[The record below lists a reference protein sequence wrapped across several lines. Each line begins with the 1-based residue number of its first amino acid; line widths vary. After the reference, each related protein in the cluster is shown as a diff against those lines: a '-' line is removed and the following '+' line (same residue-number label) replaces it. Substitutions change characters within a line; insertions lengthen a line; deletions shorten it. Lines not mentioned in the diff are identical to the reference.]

1 MSQSIK
7 LFSVLSDQF
16 QNNPYAYFSQ
26 LREEDPVHYEESID
40 SYFISRYHDV
50 RYILQHPDIFT
61 TKSLVER
68 VGTPFRSSGCLL
80 YSPFSS
86 LPFLLWR
93 EKQKS
98 RLFLSGCLRTACLP
112 QHRFSLSCM
121 AEHLLF

>member
-68 VGTPFRSSGCLL
+68 AEPVMRGPVLAQMHGKEHSAKRRIVVRS
-80 YSPFSS
+80 
-86 LPFLLWR
+86 
-93 EKQKS
+93 
-98 RLFLSGCLRTACLP
+98 
-112 QHRFSLSCM
+112 
-121 AEHLLF
+121 